1 MSSISPVGFNQDLT
15 NLFSTNT
22 NNTNNSNNLLNVISG
37 ESTLTTISSMGQ
49 QINNLYSLVQSSGDK
64 DVINGF
70 KTAMLSM
77 GNDIG
82 NMRSVNFFNNMENMS
97 YTDKKDFNKTFSTLN
112 ELNKNGLDGQVNHFI
127 DTFNNAVDKFGTKNM
142 GDFLDT
148 TKSLIE
154 KTANDDRLKVNSTLS
169 SYLDTYNSILNSTQS
184 DKIEKENL
192 AENFLKNIG
201 EQETITAVNQY
212 ITEFKNNNNL

>member
-15 NLFSTNT
+15 NLFST
-22 NNTNNSNNLLNVISG
+22 NTNNSNNLLNVISG

-127 DTFNNAVDKFGTKNM
+127 DTFNNAVDKFGTKNT

-154 KTANDDRLKVNSTLS
+154 KTANDDRLKANSTLS

-184 DKIEKENL
+184 DKTEKENL